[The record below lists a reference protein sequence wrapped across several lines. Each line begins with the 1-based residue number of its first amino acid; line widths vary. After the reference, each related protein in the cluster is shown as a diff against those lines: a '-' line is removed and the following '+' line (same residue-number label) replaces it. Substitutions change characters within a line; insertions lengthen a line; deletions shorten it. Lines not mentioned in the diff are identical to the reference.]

1 MWDDTID
8 AAGIQ
13 HLSQSWANSNQSK
26 QTNKQRRK
34 AQSTKQGKHCEQ
46 AEFKHLLSAAAT
58 SCINYYR
65 TANAIARPVT
75 VPPRPLSIP
84 APALFFRGKK
94 GEQPCCANDKCLLLV
109 FHSNYFG
116 ATGSI
121 NFTVLLDVS

>member
-46 AEFKHLLSAAAT
+46 AKFKHLLSAAAT

-65 TANAIARPVT
+65 TANAIARPAT
-75 VPPRPLSIP
+75 VPPPPFNTRPCFI
-84 APALFFRGKK
+84 FQGKK
-94 GEQPCCANDKCLLLV
+94 G
-109 FHSNYFG
+109 G
-116 ATGSI
+116 AT
-121 NFTVLLDVS
+121 LLR